1 MPASQRAKQFMPFA
15 AVKGLEEAIAREEQ
29 DMKRGERPEFGEEH
43 VGAVNA
49 MLCGLRKGMKI
60 YIQVYSCGQCQK
72 GTIMKWLVDIVFFT
86 ICLVALA
93 VIAVLTFR
101 VKRNEKIEKK
111 TIQTYLKIEIV
122 LIYLLILSA
131 LTYVS
136 FKIVMVL
143 Q

>member
-1 MPASQRAKQFMPFA
+1 
-15 AVKGLEEAIAREEQ
+15 
-29 DMKRGERPEFGEEH
+29 
-43 VGAVNA
+43 
-49 MLCGLRKGMKI
+49 
-60 YIQVYSCGQCQK
+60 
-72 GTIMKWLVDIVFFT
+72 MKWLVDIIFFT

-101 VKRNEKIEKK
+101 VKRNETIEKK

>member
-1 MPASQRAKQFMPFA
+1 
-15 AVKGLEEAIAREEQ
+15 
-29 DMKRGERPEFGEEH
+29 
-43 VGAVNA
+43 
-49 MLCGLRKGMKI
+49 
-60 YIQVYSCGQCQK
+60 
-72 GTIMKWLVDIVFFT
+72 MKWLVDIIFFT

-122 LIYLLILSA
+122 LIRLLILSA

>member
-1 MPASQRAKQFMPFA
+1 
-15 AVKGLEEAIAREEQ
+15 
-29 DMKRGERPEFGEEH
+29 
-43 VGAVNA
+43 
-49 MLCGLRKGMKI
+49 
-60 YIQVYSCGQCQK
+60 
-72 GTIMKWLVDIVFFT
+72 MKWLVDIVFFT

-101 VKRNEKIEKK
+101 VKRDETIEKK

-122 LIYLLILSA
+122 LIRLLILSA

>member
-1 MPASQRAKQFMPFA
+1 
-15 AVKGLEEAIAREEQ
+15 
-29 DMKRGERPEFGEEH
+29 
-43 VGAVNA
+43 
-49 MLCGLRKGMKI
+49 
-60 YIQVYSCGQCQK
+60 
-72 GTIMKWLVDIVFFT
+72 MKWLVDIIFFT

>member
-1 MPASQRAKQFMPFA
+1 
-15 AVKGLEEAIAREEQ
+15 
-29 DMKRGERPEFGEEH
+29 
-43 VGAVNA
+43 
-49 MLCGLRKGMKI
+49 
-60 YIQVYSCGQCQK
+60 
-72 GTIMKWLVDIVFFT
+72 MKWFVDIVFFT

-101 VKRNEKIEKK
+101 VKRDETIEKK

-122 LIYLLILSA
+122 LICLLILSA